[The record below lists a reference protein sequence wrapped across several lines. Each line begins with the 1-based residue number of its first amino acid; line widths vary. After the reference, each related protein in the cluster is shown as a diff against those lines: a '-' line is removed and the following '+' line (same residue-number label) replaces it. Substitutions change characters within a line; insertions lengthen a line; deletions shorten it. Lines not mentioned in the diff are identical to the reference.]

1 MGMVGTVSND
11 MEDEGNGKVEKIMRG
26 WLNRN

>member
-26 WLNRN
+26 LAKS